1 MVNMDTVVGEEKIVL
16 SKDQPVVR
24 KVNEV
29 KAHQMPALVLR
40 GNVEVN
46 DIDCASLSDTA
57 LRLWLNYFIS
67 SCTLY

>member
-1 MVNMDTVVGEEKIVL
+1 M
-16 SKDQPVVR
+16 
-24 KVNEV
+24 VNEV

-40 GNVEVN
+40 ENVEVN

-67 SCTLY
+67 SCTLYWLLTDNQRHSCLY